1 MGVQRQTLKKSA
13 QANWLFGHPVL
24 RSTGVS
30 QAYWAKSTISPYNQK
45 GGGWL
50 ALLNGGVQTGANY
63 AAIDVPVNEMPIGM
77 FNGADW
83 SYYMTGTET
92 MGVNIVV
99 WVHDGNELDN
109 RAEVSQVGGAAGLA
123 KAAGWNAHTFNPD
136 TTQMFFYGEN
146 TTGTALTAGTQYKWT
161 QFQSDQL
168 FKNWLIYRI
177 SLEYGWEASGTF
189 DPVWVAEV
197 NLGSGDFL
205 IPVPLVP
212 TRDDLE
218 APVYQYAT
226 ATTGALATALAPK
239 TPFQLLSIALKINT
253 AGTTS
258 ESFTASVDAGR
269 GSAYDTNLITQNTLT
284 PTAIT
289 SLFQSFGPGYDFMED
304 DEIDCAWANT
314 ENRTYGLTYA
324 FRVLP

>member
-1 MGVQRQTLKKSA
+1 MATEVREATK
-13 QANWLFGHPVL
+13 FGHPVL

-30 QAYWAKSTISPYNQK
+30 QAYWAKSTTSPYPQK

-50 ALLNGGVQTGANY
+50 PLLNGGVQTGANY
-63 AAIDVPVNEMPIGM
+63 AAIFIPVKEIPLPMWQQRTQ
-77 FNGADW
+77 W
-83 SYYMTGTET
+83 SYYLTGAES
-92 MGVNIVV
+92 MGVNIVF
-99 WVHDGNELDN
+99 WVHDPKDFDK
-109 RAEVSQVGGAAGLA
+109 RADITQLGSLVERD
-123 KAAGWNAHTFNPD
+123 AGWDAHEFSH
-136 TTQMFFYGEN
+136 TTVQMFFYGEG
-146 TTGTALTAGTQYKWT
+146 TTGTALTAGTNYT
-161 QFQSDQL
+161 FDQFQADTL
-168 FKNWLIYRI
+168 FKDWTIYRV

-189 DPVWVAEV
+189 DPAWVADVEM
-197 NLGSGDFL
+197 NGEK
-205 IPVPLVP
+205 IPLEP

-226 ATTGALATALAPK
+226 ATTGTLATALSPK

-269 GSAYDTNLITQNTLT
+269 GSAYDTNLITQNTHT

-289 SLFQSFGPGYDFMED
+289 SLFAEFGAGYEFLED